1 MLRTL
6 LTVFLPLLLPLA
18 AYIVYVAYL
27 RRRAEVT
34 GRNDPP
40 PWQQGPWPWLLVGGA
55 VLAVAALVA
64 LRVSSGVPPGT
75 KLEAPRLEDGVIV
88 PSHVVE

>member
-6 LTVFLPLLLPLA
+6 LIVFLPLLVPLM
-18 AYIVYVAYL
+18 AYIAYVAYL

-34 GRNDPP
+34 GRYDPP
-40 PWQQGPWPWLLVGGA
+40 EWQQGPWPWLLMGGA
-55 VLAVAALVA
+55 ALAVAALVT
-64 LRVSSGVPPGT
+64 LRLSSGVPPGT
-75 KLEAPRLEDGVIV
+75 ELEAPRLEDGRIV